1 MSPLSEPQIFSQQ
14 HPPINLYVRGCY
26 NSTNLGDDL
35 LLFGLLDTLHRSVG
49 LQSENTTVWIDPQ
62 QDSIPALNYPL
73 PFELHAFHEP
83 LKDWSRT
90 LASWHLNGFVRKL
103 FLMLGIVYF
112 TCVYGIYSLIKLPVG
127 AFKTIDFFKKLTV
140 LHYIGGGY
148 FNTRLGFGTDLLVY
162 EYLMVTFIHW
172 VNPQAKIVASGLGI
186 GPVTSSF
193 YAWLFKRFLKNFS
206 FVYVREKESLAFVKK
221 LAPTVECQCLGD
233 DATLLLPACHETLFP
248 IQKKNLFAINLKY
261 DDVHDYRAMGE
272 KLEAIV
278 NHVKAQGFEVAF
290 FSFGADHKA
299 ISHLPAS
306 LQNSFPVYNAYEM
319 GLMPFLKHLAQAR
332 YGLGFAYHFAI
343 LGTMLNIK
351 TANIYYDDYYK
362 QKTGGVI
369 DQICDKPLTLSYEA
383 LMALPVESL
392 LATLDATDANYL
404 PVMVD
409 RLSTTYAWAYQ
420 QFVLK
425 PLN

>member
-1 MSPLSEPQIFSQQ
+1 MTQQTPL
-14 HPPINLYVRGCY
+14 NLYFRGCY
-26 NSTNLGDDL
+26 NSTNFGDDL
-35 LLFGLLDTLHRSVG
+35 LLFGLLDALHRSVG
-49 LQSENTTVWIDPQ
+49 LQAENTTVWIDPQ

-83 LKDWSRT
+83 LKGWNRT
-90 LASWHLNGFVRKL
+90 LASWNLHGLVRKL
-103 FLMLGIVYF
+103 FLVLGIVYF
-112 TCVYGIYSLIKLPVG
+112 TLVYGLYSILKLPLG
-127 AFKTIDFFKKLTV
+127 AFKTIEFFKKLNV

-172 VNPQAKIVASGLGI
+172 VNPKAKIVASGLGI
-186 GPVTSSF
+186 GPVTSPF
-193 YAWLFKRFLKNFS
+193 YEWLYKQFLKHFS

-221 LAPTVECQCLGD
+221 LAPTLECQCLGD
-233 DATLLLPACHETLFP
+233 DATLLLPACHEALFP
-248 IQKKNLFAINLKY
+248 IQKQNLFAINLKY
-261 DDVHDYRAMGE
+261 DDVHDYHAMGE

-299 ISHLPAS
+299 IKHLPAS
-306 LQNSFPVYNAYEM
+306 LQNSFPVYNPYEM
-319 GLMPFLKHLAQAR
+319 GLMPFLKALAQAR

-369 DQICDKPLTLSYEA
+369 DQICDKPLTISYQA
-383 LMALPVESL
+383 LMTLPVETIL
-392 LATLDATDANYL
+392 PTLDATDANNL
-404 PVMVD
+404 PVMVE
-409 RLSTTYAWAYQ
+409 RLSSTYAWAYQ
-420 QFVLK
+420 QFVLNQ
-425 PLN
+425 LN